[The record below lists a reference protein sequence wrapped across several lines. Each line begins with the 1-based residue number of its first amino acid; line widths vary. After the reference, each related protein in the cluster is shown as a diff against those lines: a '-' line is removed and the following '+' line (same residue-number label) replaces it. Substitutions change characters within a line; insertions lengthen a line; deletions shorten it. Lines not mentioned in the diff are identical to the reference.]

1 MSVNKIILV
10 GNVGQD
16 PDTRYLPDGTAVT
29 QLSIATNNKWKDKSG
44 QQKEKTEWHR
54 VKFFGKQAEIINEHV
69 KKGSQMYIEGRME
82 YGEYEKDGH
91 KVYTSEVRGQ
101 VFQFIGGRDQSQGNS
116 GGQQSAPHSNT
127 GGGEQVGGDFDDDIP
142 F

>member
-1 MSVNKIILV
+1 MSVNKFILI
-10 GNVGQD
+10 GRVGQD

-29 QLSIATNNKWKDKSG
+29 QLSIATSNKWKDKSG

-101 VFQFIGGRDQSQGNS
+101 VFQFIGGKDQSQS
-116 GGQQSAPHSNT
+116 APSGQQSDYAKSAGSQP
-127 GGGEQVGGDFDDDIP
+127 EDFSDDIP